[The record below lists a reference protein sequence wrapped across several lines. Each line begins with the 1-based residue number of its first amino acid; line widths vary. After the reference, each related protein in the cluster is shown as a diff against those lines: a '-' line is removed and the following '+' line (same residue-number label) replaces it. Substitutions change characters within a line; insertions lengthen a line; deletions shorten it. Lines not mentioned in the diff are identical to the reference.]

1 MTDNPNEQSP
11 DLASLGVDVHVPL
24 DDGGTGTNAEAT
36 PQVEKTAEPQGDAAL
51 RAEIAKLKQDRISS
65 EKRLVAER
73 DAAIQQA
80 QQYARQAGQSQ
91 HNEQNSYMVSINNA
105 IEARN
110 QVLIA
115 LEAEYRIARETG
127 DFKKEF
133 EISRRVGRL
142 EAELGQLEEGKRTAE
157 VQMQAQKQQ
166 QQRQSQQQ
174 PIQYA
179 DPVEAFLA
187 RSGIRGKSADW
198 VRAHPSVINDPQALG
213 AADTLAQKAGHAI
226 ESDGYFEHVAQMLG
240 IDGGVRQASQ
250 APADPEPLVPRRAP
264 AASAP
269 PTHQAVQTNGQ
280 RADGGIALNRDQ
292 RRAAEIA
299 GASDEEYAAGLV
311 MAKRLGLMK

>member
-24 DDGGTGTNAEAT
+24 DDGGTGSAEAT

-73 DAAIQQA
+73 DAAVQQA

-115 LEAEYRIARETG
+115 LEAEYRVARETG

-142 EAELGQLEEGKRTAE
+142 EAELGQLEEGKRAAE
-157 VQMQAQKQQ
+157 AQMQSQKQQ
-166 QQRQSQQQ
+166 QQRQSQPQ
-174 PIQYA
+174 PIQYT

-187 RSGIRGKSADW
+187 NSNIRGKSADW
-198 VRAHPSVINDPQALG
+198 IRERPAAIEDPQAL
-213 AADTLAQKAGHAI
+213 AAAHRLALKAGHAI
-226 ESDGYFEHVAQMLG
+226 ESEGYFEHIGQMLG
-240 IDGGVRQASQ
+240 VDGGARQANQ
-250 APADPEPLVPRRAP
+250 APADPDPPPVRRAP

-280 RADGGIALNRDQ
+280 RADGGIALNRAQ

-311 MAKRLGLMK
+311 MAKRLGLMN